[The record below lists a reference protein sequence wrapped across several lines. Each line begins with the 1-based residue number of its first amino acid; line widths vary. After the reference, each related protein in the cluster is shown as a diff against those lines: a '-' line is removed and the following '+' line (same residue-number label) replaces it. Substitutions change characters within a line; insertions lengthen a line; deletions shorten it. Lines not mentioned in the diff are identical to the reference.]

1 MSTLQTL
8 ARECA
13 PQVAAWLAADPKRI
27 SSMSER
33 DQGILID
40 LLIGGGTAEMLCP
53 VIPQLKLGPR
63 QSLLAALH

>member
-1 MSTLQTL
+1 MT
-8 ARECA
+8 E
-13 PQVAAWLAADPKRI
+13 I
-27 SSMSER
+27 

-40 LLIGGGTAEMLCP
+40 LLIGGGAAEMLCP

>member
-1 MSTLQTL
+1 MSTLSKL

-27 SSMSER
+27 SGMTEI
-33 DQGILID
+33 DQGID
-40 LLIGGGTAEMLCP
+40 LLIGGGAAEMLCP